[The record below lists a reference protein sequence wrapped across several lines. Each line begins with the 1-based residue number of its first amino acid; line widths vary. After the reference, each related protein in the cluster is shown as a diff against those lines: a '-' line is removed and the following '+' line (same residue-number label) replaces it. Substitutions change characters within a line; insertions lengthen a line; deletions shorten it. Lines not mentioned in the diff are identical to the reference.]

1 MTECCEF
8 LEWDSAFFGFPV
20 ARLRTHLLNAELA
33 ERCIA
38 WCLRHGIRCLY
49 FLAACDDIETTDTA
63 ARFGFRLVDIR
74 MTLEHD
80 LRVARRSSPAIRP
93 CREEDVGILRRIAA
107 ETHQDSRFY
116 HDTHFPRERCD
127 ELYATWIERSFR
139 GYADAVLV
147 AERDGTPAGY
157 VTCHLDPAAVGRIGL
172 LGVSAEARGQGVGGE
187 LVEAALAYFCEHG
200 MTRATVV
207 TQGRNVAAQRL
218 YQKHGFRTRSVEFWY
233 HKWFDAPEGQSAL

>member
-1 MTECCEF
+1 MDCCEF

-20 ARLRTHLLNAELA
+20 ARLRSHLLNAELG
-33 ERCIA
+33 ERCLQ

-80 LRVARRSSPAIRP
+80 LRGARRSSSHVRP
-93 CREEDVGILRRIAA
+93 CRETDMEMLKAIAA
-107 ETHQDSRFY
+107 HSHRDSRFY

-147 AERDGTPAGY
+147 AERDGRPAGY
-157 VTCHLDPAAVGRIGL
+157 VTCHLNPAGVGSIGL
-172 LGVSAEARGQGVGGE
+172 LGVAAEARGQGVGGE
-187 LVEAALAYFCEHG
+187 LVEAALAHFREHG

-218 YQKHGFRTRSVEFWY
+218 YQRHGFLTRSVQFWY
-233 HKWFDAPEGQSAL
+233 HKWFGLPEADSAV